1 MPGGLSLRTERGP
14 MDAASNTDAVSA
26 DVVRLTGVSKSFG
39 GRMAVDG
46 FDLSVPEGSLFGFIG
61 PNGSG
66 KTTTLRMI
74 LRIVEPDQGT
84 IRVFGKTVSASAN
97 NAIGYLPEERG
108 LYRKMTV
115 LRQLVYF
122 GSLKGMSA
130 RDARRR
136 GQEWLERF
144 GLADCQD
151 RKLETLSKGMSQKI
165 QFIATVLCGP
175 RLLVLDEPFSGLD
188 PVNLEVLQEA
198 LLELCRAGTTVIF
211 STHDM
216 PTAERLCD
224 HICMIYRGRKVL
236 DGSLQAIQEAYG
248 ADTVRLRFRDALDLS
263 SVPVEGLRQLRE
275 LGRFWEARCT
285 EEPSRMLQLLA
296 AHGPLEHFEVIH
308 PSLHD
313 IFVRI
318 ARPGREP
325 DALEGEVDA

>member
-1 MPGGLSLRTERGP
+1 MDVASSTKAEPGP
-14 MDAASNTDAVSA
+14 I
-26 DVVRLTGVSKSFG
+26 VRLTGVSKAFG
-39 GRMAVDG
+39 GRLAVDE
-46 FDLSVPEGSLFGFIG
+46 FDLTVPQGSLFGFIG

-74 LRIVEPDQGT
+74 LRIVEPDRGT
-84 IRVFGKTVSASAN
+84 IRVFGEAASASAN

-115 LRQLVYF
+115 VRQLVYF
-122 GSLKGMSA
+122 GTLKGLSA

-136 GQEWLERF
+136 ALEWLERL

-188 PVNLEVLQEA
+188 PVNLEGLQEA
-198 LLELCRAGTTVIF
+198 LLELRRAGTTVIF

-236 DGSLQAIQEAYG
+236 DGSLQTIQETYG
-248 ADTVRLRFRDALDLS
+248 ADTVRLRFRDGLDLAAAG
-263 SVPVEGLRQLRE
+263 VEGLQQVRE

-285 EEPSRMLQLLA
+285 EAPWRILQRLA
-296 AHGPLEHFEVIH
+296 GLGPLEHFEVIH

-318 ARPGREP
+318 ARPGPEP
-325 DALEGEVDA
+325 DAMKGDEDA